1 MSFPENT
8 SGANALSKIE
18 SMEDLLKLL
27 EKNGL
32 SSLLNADVKPKSL
45 SKPKRTADPNKPKR
59 GKSAYLFYTHSTETK
74 SAFKEY
80 VDACVA
86 DAKSALGEVDEDD
99 EEGMAAAE
107 ATLVAAAAKW
117 DEEKQRPK
125 PITELTKF
133 AAGQWKQMDEEAKA
147 PYTKLASAEKE
158 RYDSEMSEYRPT
170 PSVVAALD
178 DSDMPEAPDG
188 WSGPFQGYYL
198 FKNAAGRATYK
209 SFADAATAADKLD
222 DCLGITKTPQG
233 HYSLRK
239 MDGGH
244 PLPTDKYPAVSW
256 VKGDVEVTKMEVS
269 TTTKKSEPVVETDAS
284 PDVDADVDAYVDAV
298 ADADADALL
307 AETHNDTAHPEDV
320 EQGED
325 ANDDDFD
332 PNYDV
337 ETDDDVPEVSRWTY
351 QETEYLV
358 DEASGVV
365 YDSEKF
371 ENDGEVVEI
380 GQRVPNTPEGKFVA
394 TDD

>member
-1 MSFPENT
+1 MNFAEVL
-8 SGANALSKIE
+8 SGGSGDGKLSITA
-18 SMEDLLKLL
+18 EDLKKLL
-27 EKNGL
+27 ESSDL
-32 SSLLNADVKPKSL
+32 ASLLKGASKTCATKAKSRKVK
-45 SKPKRTADPNKPKR
+45 DPNKPKR
-59 GKSAYLFYTHSTETK
+59 GKSAYLFYTHSIETK
-74 SAFKEY
+74 SAFKETY
-80 VDACVA
+80 PD
-86 DAKSALGEVDEDD
+86 KWDD
-99 EEGMAAAE
+99 E
-107 ATLVAAAAKW
+107 
-117 DEEKQRPK
+117 KQQPK

-133 AAGQWKQMDEEAKA
+133 AAGQWKQMDDEAKA
-147 PYTKLASAEKE
+147 PYAKLASAEKE

-325 ANDDDFD
+325 ANDGDFD